1 MSDTAAA
8 SNAQGNMNNVTTG
21 GACLVDWELYGTR
34 ITPDDLRAAL
44 SAHGYDPSIVPD
56 IDQDQRVRSAGAKF
70 TQGRG
75 GADRYRAEVTEDDL
89 CVYVQI
95 LRRGDEG
102 TVGGKAARR
111 KFVAV
116 ASLVWDKD
124 AQGWSPDL
132 FWQNGQRVQQP
143 ADDSVRA
150 AVNACRKQCD
160 TARLHHD
167 HEFIRPVLIQR
178 PLRTMAAVPF
188 IRRSG
193 GCMVVPMQHWNDVQQ
208 LAGLVNSIG
217 DSYLGVVKADIT
229 DKGTV
234 KAMQRSVADTLTGE
248 IAAVR
253 SDLDEWRQ
261 RGKRLKSGAIGER
274 MSQFQSIRDRAQLYA
289 DALGMAMKDLLSDVA
304 DAEADARD
312 LLAMALGRK
321 KPEPKPEPAA
331 EAADAGAV
339 TTEPAA
345 EAEPTV
351 AEVKAKLYTPE
362 DLAEIGSIDLGAIA
376 RALGVADERVRMMRR
391 KDKVEAILAA
401 QA

>member
-34 ITPDDLRAAL
+34 IKPDDLRAAL
-44 SAHGYDPSIVPD
+44 TAHGYDPAVVPD

-75 GADRYRAEVTEDDL
+75 NADRYRAEVTEDDI
-89 CVYVQI
+89 CIYVQI
-95 LRRGDEG
+95 LRRGNEG

-124 AQGWSPDL
+124 SQAWSADL
-132 FWQNGQRVQQP
+132 FWQDGQRVQQP
-143 ADDSVRA
+143 TDDGVRA
-150 AVNACRKQCD
+150 AVTACRKACD

-167 HEFIRPVLIQR
+167 HEFIRPVLIQQT
-178 PLRTMAAVPF
+178 LKALGAVPF

-193 GCMVVPMQHWNDVQQ
+193 GCMVVPMQNWNKVQQ

-217 DSYLGVVKADIT
+217 DSYLGIVKADVS

-234 KAMQRSVADTLTGE
+234 AAMQRSVADTLTSE
-248 IAAVR
+248 IASVR
-253 SDLDEWRQ
+253 TDLAEWRE
-261 RGKRLKSGAIGER
+261 RGKRLPTGAIGDR

-289 DALGMAMKDLLSDVA
+289 DALGMAMKDLLTDVA

-312 LLAMALGRK
+312 LLAVALGRK
-321 KPEPKPEPAA
+321 PATQPEPE
-331 EAADAGAV
+331 
-339 TTEPAA
+339 
-345 EAEPTV
+345 
-351 AEVKAKLYTPE
+351 
-362 DLAEIGSIDLGAIA
+362 
-376 RALGVADERVRMMRR
+376 
-391 KDKVEAILAA
+391 A
-401 QA
+401 QATA